1 MEILD
6 RTRKQKDGF
15 IKCSLSTS
23 ITIFSML
30 SRHTDQWYE
39 SSKTQYKEPMHYC
52 EYQFSPFQE
61 QAKSPALISL
71 VLGWK
76 DSRLPL
82 PAFKTSFM
90 LNGSPVLFLAKFLSV
105 FCIPGPIVFLMS
117 QSIPQ
122 FQREWGL
129 QVLTNFK
136 WQLPKLYPKLG
147 DLMYFTIFKEAT
159 SKRSILNRILKQV
172 LLGFFC
178 EQRADY

>member
-1 MEILD
+1 MEILG

-15 IKCSLSTS
+15 ISCFLSPS
-23 ITIFSML
+23 ITNFSML
-30 SRHTDQWYE
+30 SRHTNQWYE
-39 SSKTQYKEPMHYC
+39 SSKTPYKEPMHYC
-52 EYQFSPFQE
+52 EHQFSPFQE

-76 DSRLPL
+76 DSWLPL
-82 PAFKTSFM
+82 PAFKPSFM

-105 FCIPGPIVFLMS
+105 FCAPGPIVFLMPKS
-117 QSIPQ
+117 LPQ

-147 DLMYFTIFKEAT
+147 ELMYFTIFK
-159 SKRSILNRILKQV
+159 KPLVK
-172 LLGFFC
+172 
-178 EQRADY
+178 D